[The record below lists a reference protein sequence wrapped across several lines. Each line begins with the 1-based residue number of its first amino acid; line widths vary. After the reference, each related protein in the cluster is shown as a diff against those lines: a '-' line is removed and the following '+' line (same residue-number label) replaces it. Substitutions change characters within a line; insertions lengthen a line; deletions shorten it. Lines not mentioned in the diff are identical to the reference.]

1 MMCFEI
7 EGPVVKLFAQGSNY
21 MSIFISKFRRF
32 VGKKLNKKRFGLLYN
47 MNMNMNTC
55 YESNIYWYVH

>member
-32 VGKKLNKKRFGLLYN
+32 VGKKLNKRRFGLLYN
-47 MNMNMNTC
+47 MNMNTC
-55 YESNIYWYVH
+55 YKSNIYWYVN

>member
-32 VGKKLNKKRFGLLYN
+32 VGKNYKKKEDLVY
-47 MNMNMNTC
+47 
-55 YESNIYWYVH
+55 YII

>member
-32 VGKKLNKKRFGLLYN
+32 VGKTYKKKRRFGLLYN
-47 MNMNMNTC
+47 MNMNTC
-55 YESNIYWYVH
+55 YKSNIYWHVH

>member
-7 EGPVVKLFAQGSNY
+7 EGPVVKLFTQGSNY

-32 VGKKLNKKRFGLLYN
+32 VGKKLNKRRFGLLYN
-47 MNMNMNTC
+47 MNMNTC
-55 YESNIYWYVH
+55 YKSNIYWHVH

>member
-32 VGKKLNKKRFGLLYN
+32 VGKKLNKRRFGLLYN
-47 MNMNMNTC
+47 MNMNTC
-55 YESNIYWYVH
+55 YKSNIYWHVH